1 MGWHG
6 KSGHRGNHRQT
17 GRHGA
22 GNGHGVRASGLLGA
36 LGIGKARMTSEP
48 GHEPGRQEPTNAVW
62 GRGGSKQSVPH
73 DEPRAAAIR
82 MPRVGTATVL
92 VMLAAWTLLAWAGY
106 NLVDGLGAWL
116 AGNAGAVIQGGK
128 DAAAAGG
135 LDKNV
140 VGMLNVDQASGFVAQ
155 VAALARIIAKPLIVL
170 AWFLGAL
177 AIIAMP
183 MVLRLLAG
191 RFGGHRR

>member
-6 KSGHRGNHRQT
+6 KSGHRDNHGRT
-17 GRHGA
+17 RRHGT
-22 GNGHGVRASGLLGA
+22 GDGHGARDGLLGA
-36 LGIGKARMTSEP
+36 LGIDKTRMTSEP
-48 GHEPGRQEPTNAVW
+48 GHKPEREKPAKVEW
-62 GRGGSKQSVPH
+62 GRADPRRQASH
-73 DEPRAAAIR
+73 DEQRAVTR
-82 MPRVGTATVL
+82 MPRMGTAMVL
-92 VMLAAWTLLAWAGY
+92 VMLAVWTLLAWAGY
-106 NLVDGLGAWL
+106 SLVDGLGAWL

-135 LDKNV
+135 LDQNV
-140 VGMLNVDQASGFVAQ
+140 VGMLNVDQASSFVAQ
-155 VAALARIIAKPLIVL
+155 VAALAQIIAKPLIVL